1 MFRIILLMLLPIIH
15 AMADELP
22 SPLPD
27 TLYFSTNWCPNDN
40 QLAELSKLFELTMNG
55 CCIQRATP
63 LPQTI
68 SNPEILAPW
77 KKRIYL
83 FNSDI
88 EAPCVG
94 LTKEQELQVK
104 LQAQIEKDEF
114 RKAEDQRISELP
126 ALLMDMTEDRFCVA
140 YGRAIRVAAR
150 AESIG
155 TIMGPWAAKEKKL
168 VKNEA
173 SRRKLKLYDSL
184 VKAMEIRLGISECQ
198 LYASVGIP
206 DKKERTVDRLGV
218 HVVLVFLDIGNG
230 IIVQTENGKVS
241 KWHD

>member
-1 MFRIILLMLLPIIH
+1 M
-15 AMADELP
+15 
-22 SPLPD
+22 
-27 TLYFSTNWCPNDN
+27 T
-40 QLAELSKLFELTMNG
+40 G
-55 CCIQRATP
+55 CCIQKATP

-68 SNPEILAPW
+68 SNPDVLAPW

-88 EAPCVG
+88 DAPCVG
-94 LTKEQELQVK
+94 LTEEQALQAELQS
-104 LQAQIEKDEF
+104 QIEKDEF
-114 RKAEDQRISELP
+114 RKGEEQRISELP
-126 ALLMDMTEDRFCVA
+126 AMLMDMTEDRFCVA
-140 YGRAIRVAAR
+140 YGRAIRRAAR

-155 TIMGPWAAKEKKL
+155 PIMGPWAAKEKKL

-173 SRRKLKLYDSL
+173 SRRKLKLNDSL
-184 VKAMEIRLGISECQ
+184 IKEMEIKLGISECQ
-198 LYASVGIP
+198 LYASVGMP
-206 DKKERTVDRLGV
+206 DKKERIVDRLGV